1 MQGYGEFLTFEHY
14 AYTFIYAFS
23 LRASKKTNAIAYIK
37 SGAMGSSRPTGL
49 SGAMG
54 SSRPTQSSRI
64 DHDAWSFAHFVIK
77 YHADATSM
85 DNGPR

>member
-14 AYTFIYAFS
+14 AYTFIYVFS
-23 LRASKKTNAIAYIK
+23 LRTSKKTNAIAYIK
-37 SGAMGSSRPTGL
+37 SGAMGSSRPT
-49 SGAMG
+49 
-54 SSRPTQSSRI
+54 RSSRI
-64 DHDAWSFAHFVIK
+64 DHDAWSFANFVIK